1 MKVDC
6 GTKATQQ
13 VSLRENAGDSLI
25 FNECVNNPCH
35 TCEWGTFPAS
45 ILLQNKKKQLDLFQR
60 FLQGSGSL
68 ELPGSLRT
76 CLG

>member
-35 TCEWGTFPAS
+35 TCFYSCLNDTVTV
-45 ILLQNKKKQLDLFQR
+45 
-60 FLQGSGSL
+60 
-68 ELPGSLRT
+68 ELTGICISHSFMISRT
-76 CLG
+76 